1 MLAGSDEN
9 IKGTLGAL
17 GKSFDSVMDGANESH
32 IRDIYISNTDQALKL
47 GIFGVPSFSVKEE
60 IFWGDDR
67 LEDALAFI
75 TN

>member
-9 IKGTLGAL
+9 IKGTLRAL
-17 GKSFDSVMDGANESH
+17 GKNFDSVIDRANERL

-47 GIFGVPSFSVKEE
+47 GIFGVPSFSINEE
-60 IFWGDDR
+60 LFWGDDR

-75 TN
+75 TK